1 MRLKPSIR
9 VRKVASVFSTL
20 PDVLRNAC
28 VQTDYKGSDAGKV
41 GLKIVLCKV
50 SPGTSFYNI
59 INIHFYADILP
70 YNDQKSRNNNYY
82 EMPVDCFSIAEFMHV
97 RKNVVTAHHRGPTGL
112 SVVYL
117 HVVLSADIN
126 ECSVPSLNSCD
137 LVNGYC
143 LNGFG
148 DYDCRCKVGYER
160 NGWTCVGKIDTIVHQ
175 HKALVVPRST
185 FHVLRS
191 TQ

>member
-9 VRKVASVFSTL
+9 VPKVASVFSTL
-20 PDVLRNAC
+20 QDVLRNAI
-28 VQTDYKGSDAGKV
+28 VQTDFKGNDAGKV

-50 SPGTSFYNI
+50 SPVTSFYNI
-59 INIHFYADILP
+59 IIIHFSADIFP
-70 YNDQKSRNNNYY
+70 YNDQKWRNNNYY
-82 EMPVDCFSIAEFMHV
+82 EMSVDCFSIAEFMHV
-97 RKNVVTAHHRGPTGL
+97 RKHVVTAHHRGPPGL

-148 DYDCRCKVGYER
+148 DYACRCNVGYEP
-160 NGWTCVGKIDTIVHQ
+160 NGWTCAGKIETIVHQ